1 MRNIMLACSRKE
13 LIHHV
18 QKADLVSNTPVHL
31 VLIQESVPTRT
42 RTGAGAVHDDLYSM
56 NCISTWGQVSVR
68 CMSHAVCITSMLDVP
83 RGWTAMDTYGV
94 FHGGDLI

>member
-1 MRNIMLACSRKE
+1 MLACSRKE